1 MITEE
6 TKNKLRK
13 VAQVIYDEF
22 GKTDSVWVD
31 GFINYLLHGHTDSD
45 DGNSYLPQEEPWHSE
60 YKSGARAAMA
70 LEASL
75 GREGLR

>member
-1 MITEE
+1 MITPN
-6 TKNKLRK
+6 TKAKLRK
-13 VAQVIYDEF
+13 VAQVVYDEF

-31 GFINYLLHGHTDSD
+31 GFVNYLLHGHTDSD
-45 DGNSYLPQEEPWHSE
+45 EDNTYLPSEEPAYSE

-75 GREGLR
+75 GKEE